1 MPPTEEEDKMEQLR
15 RLDRIVTK
23 TGKAVSIVVGV
34 VGIIRI
40 VSAYPIYIHITK
52 KQREKVALKI
62 YKHT

>member
-1 MPPTEEEDKMEQLR
+1 MEQLR

-23 TGKAVSIVVGV
+23 TGKAVSIIVGV